1 MAHSRRAALSA
12 LGVALALG
20 GCQDFGG
27 PVNGQPPQL
36 SPQEQRMQALEE
48 RVGELARKVDNLNL
62 VAQSQ
67 GVSSLQ
73 TEVRNLRGDVEKLSY
88 DVQTSSKR
96 SQELYQDL
104 DRRLTKVEN
113 EGRARLSMEPKIAQP
128 PPVPAGQEEES
139 AYLAA
144 FDKLKSA
151 KYDDA
156 IAAFRDQLSRW
167 PQGNYADNAWYWM
180 GEAYYVKRDYD
191 AALDSFHTLLEKFP
205 QSAKAPDALLK
216 VGMSQAEKKQKDD
229 ARATLQKV
237 VADYPNSNAAS
248 LARQRLEQLK

>member
-1 MAHSRRAALSA
+1 MNRSTAALGAA
-12 LGVALALG
+12 LLVA

-27 PVNGQPPQL
+27 PVNGQPQQL

-48 RVGELARKVDNLNL
+48 RVGDLARKVDNLNL

-88 DVQTSSKR
+88 DVQTSTKR

-104 DRRLTKVEN
+104 DRRLTKLEN
-113 EGRARLSMEPKIAQP
+113 EGKAKLAMEPKIAQP
-128 PPVPAGQEEES
+128 PPMPPSQEEEN

-144 FDKLKSA
+144 FDKLKA
-151 KYDDA
+151 AGYDDA
-156 IAAFRDQLSRW
+156 IAGFKDQLARW
-167 PQGNYADNAWYWM
+167 PQGQYADNAWYWM
-180 GEAYYVKRDYD
+180 GESYYVKRNYD
-191 AALDSFHTLLEKFP
+191 AALEAFRSLLDKFP
-205 QSAKAPDALLK
+205 SSPKAPDALLK
-216 VGMSQAEKKQKDD
+216 VGMAQAEKKQTAE

-237 VADYPNSNAAS
+237 VSDYPNTNAAS
-248 LARQRLEQLK
+248 LARQRLDQLK

>member
-1 MAHSRRAALSA
+1 MRST
-12 LGVALALG
+12 LALG
-20 GCQDFGG
+20 AVLLLAGCQDFGG
-27 PVNGQPPQL
+27 PVNGQPQQL

-48 RVGELARKVDNLNL
+48 RVGELARKVDNLNFA
-62 VAQSQ
+62 AQSQ

-73 TEVRNLRGDVEKLSY
+73 AEVRNLRGDVEKLSY
-88 DVQTSSKR
+88 DVQTSNKR

-104 DRRLTKVEN
+104 DRRLTKLEN

-128 PPVPAGQEEES
+128 PPVPASQEEES

-144 FDKLKSA
+144 FDKLKAA

-156 IAAFRDQLSRW
+156 IAGFRDQLTRW
-167 PQGNYADNAWYWM
+167 PQGQYADNAWYWM
-180 GEAYYVKRDYD
+180 GESYYVKRDYD
-191 AALDSFHTLLEKFP
+191 AALEAFRTLLKTFP
-205 QSAKAPDALLK
+205 SSPKAPDALLK
-216 VGMSQAEKKQKDD
+216 TGMAQADKKQKDD

-237 VADYPNSNAAS
+237 VADYPGSNAAS